1 MGDPCGIGPEIILKA
16 WDTLKRFPE
25 LCFCVIGD
33 AAILK
38 AVGAD
43 TAIIQDISDAP
54 KVFAASLPVLDRP
67 LSTPAISGQPD
78 SVHGPHIVRWIEEA
92 VSLCLSGDARGL
104 ITAPIAKSVLYA
116 TGFSFPGHTEYLG
129 HLCGHNEGVL
139 KERTGPSYGVSTH
152 DISPVMMLTA
162 KDLRVVLATIHVPLS
177 DVKKRLN
184 ADDLAH
190 TVRVTQQ
197 ALKADFGIAA
207 PRLVMAGLNPH
218 AGEDGT
224 IGREE
229 IDLMKPVIANLQ
241 AQGIDIKGPFPADTL
256 FHDEAR
262 QTYDACIC
270 LYHDQGLIPLKTL
283 DFGAGLISHW
293 ACRLCAPPRSR
304 HRLWHR
310 KPGHCPP
317 RQPDCGYPPSPRYEY
332 KAS

>member
-1 MGDPCGIGPEIILKA
+1 MIGDA
-16 WDTLKRFPE
+16 DTLK
-25 LCFCVIGD
+25 
-33 AAILK
+33 AA
-38 AVGAD
+38 GAD

-67 LSTPAISGQPD
+67 LSAPAVSGHPD
-78 SVHGPHIVRWIEEA
+78 SRHGPHIVRWIEEA
-92 VSLCLSGDARGL
+92 VSLCLSGAARGL
-104 ITAPIAKSVLYA
+104 VTAPIAKSVLYA

-129 HLCGHNEGVL
+129 HLCSYNEGVL
-139 KERTGPSYGVSTH
+139 KERSVSTH

-190 TVRVTQQ
+190 TVRVTHQ
-197 ALKADFGIAA
+197 ALKTDFGIAA

-229 IDLMKPVIANLQ
+229 IDLLKPVIADLQ
-241 AQGIDIKGPFPADTL
+241 VQGIDIKGPFPADTL

-283 DFGAGLISHW
+283 DFWGGVNITLGLPIVRTSPDHGTGFGIAGQDIARPDSLIEAIYAAHDMSMK
-293 ACRLCAPPRSR
+293 R
-304 HRLWHR
+304 H
-310 KPGHCPP
+310 
-317 RQPDCGYPPSPRYEY
+317 D
-332 KAS
+332 A

>member
-1 MGDPCGIGPEIILKA
+1 MILKPLVITMGDPCGIGPEIILKA
-16 WDTLKRFPE
+16 WDTLKQVPE

-33 AAILK
+33 GAALR
-38 AVGAD
+38 AAGAD
-43 TAIIQDISDAP
+43 VAVVQDISDAH

-67 LSTPAISGQPD
+67 LTAPAVAGHPASR
-78 SVHGPHIVRWIEEA
+78 HGPHILRWIEEA
-92 VSLCLSGDARGL
+92 VTLCLEGKARGL

-129 HLCGHNEGVL
+129 NLTAAAPYDGA
-139 KERTGPSYGVSTH
+139 RGP
-152 DISPVMMLTA
+152 IMMLTA
-162 KDLRVVLATIHVPLS
+162 KELRVVLATIHIPLC

-190 TVRVTQQ
+190 TVRVTHQ
-197 ALKADFGIAA
+197 ALKTDFGISS

-229 IDLMKPVIANLQ
+229 IDLLKPAIANLQ

-262 QTYDACIC
+262 GAYDACIC

-283 DFGAGLISHW
+283 DFWGGVNITLGLPIVRTSPDHGTGFGIAGLGI
-293 ACRLCAPPRSR
+293 AR
-304 HRLWHR
+304 
-310 KPGHCPP
+310 
-317 RQPDCGYPPSPRYEY
+317 PDSLIAAIHAAHDLSMKRND
-332 KAS
+332 A